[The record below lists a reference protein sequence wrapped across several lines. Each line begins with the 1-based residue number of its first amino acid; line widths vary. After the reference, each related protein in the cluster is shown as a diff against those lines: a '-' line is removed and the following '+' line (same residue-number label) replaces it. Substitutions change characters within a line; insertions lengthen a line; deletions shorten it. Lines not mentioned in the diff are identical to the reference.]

1 MTNSPFSLNDKLFL
15 VTGASSGI
23 GKKVCQAIAECN
35 GRFIAVSRREELL
48 KMLVN
53 STPGDHAH
61 YVVDLTDKADIA
73 LLVNNLGKID
83 GLVHCAGTTKLLPLG
98 YYNDADYENITGTNI
113 DSIIYLM
120 NLLVKKRKL
129 NKESSVVLISS
140 LITVI
145 SGKGGGI
152 YASTKG
158 ALNAIAKVW
167 ANELASGKIRVNCV
181 APGIVKTDLVDE
193 AFEKLS
199 QTEIEADIKKYPLGY
214 GTVADVAYPIV
225 FLLSPAGKWITG
237 QTILLDGGRSI

>member
-140 LITVI
+140 L
-145 SGKGGGI
+145 
-152 YASTKG
+152 
-158 ALNAIAKVW
+158 
-167 ANELASGKIRVNCV
+167 NCV